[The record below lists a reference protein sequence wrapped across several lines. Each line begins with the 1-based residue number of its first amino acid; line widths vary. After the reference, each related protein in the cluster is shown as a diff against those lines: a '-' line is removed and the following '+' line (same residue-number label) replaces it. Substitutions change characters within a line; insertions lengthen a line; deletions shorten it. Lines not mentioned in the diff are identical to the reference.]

1 MPQKK
6 KIYWTG
12 FHSEKLSKKT
22 TKSKTQLHTAE
33 TQKQQ
38 QADTWRALSLIQ
50 LESIKSYAAN

>member
-6 KIYWTG
+6 KFYWTG

-22 TKSKTQLHTAE
+22 TKPKTQLHTAE

-38 QADTWRALSLIQ
+38 QADTWRALSLI
-50 LESIKSYAAN
+50 